1 MALGWKVLLPVA
13 LAYIMIIATAIYVIE
28 DLMHITRPLVQQ
40 GILAGLSLL
49 LGVVV
54 FVLMDR
60 NTVISG
66 SQMKK
71 KTAYNVEGSTLN
83 VTP

>member
-1 MALGWKVLLPVA
+1 
-13 LAYIMIIATAIYVIE
+13 
-28 DLMHITRPLVQQ
+28 MHITRPLVQQ

-49 LGVVV
+49 LGFVV

-66 SQMKK
+66 SQMKRREAAVRAAAASPEVK
-71 KTAYNVEGSTLN
+71 
-83 VTP
+83 